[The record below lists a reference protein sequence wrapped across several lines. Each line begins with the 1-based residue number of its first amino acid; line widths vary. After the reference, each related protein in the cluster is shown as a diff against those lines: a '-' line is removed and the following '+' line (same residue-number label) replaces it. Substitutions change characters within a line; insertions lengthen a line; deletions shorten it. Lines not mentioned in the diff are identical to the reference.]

1 MAFTGFQK
9 VGGGKAGDAK
19 KRVIGAVAYAVGDL
33 LMRSTT
39 AGTLIAAT
47 SSATPNLFGNGGG
60 IVVKAT
66 DGVVTEVEI
75 DEIDYDAEYFA
86 QTTNNSNVAHNYML
100 MALTDSNTVNNTGT
114 DDVTNPVF
122 MQTGVVGAAADKKI
136 VGQFV
141 RQIS

>member
-1 MAFTGFQK
+1 MSYTGFER
-9 VGGGKAGDAK
+9 VGGGATETK

-47 SSATPNLFGNGGG
+47 SSATPNLFTNGGG
-60 IVVKAT
+60 IVVNAT
-66 DGVVTEVEI
+66 DGVQTTVDIE
-75 DEIDYDAEYFA
+75 EIDYDAEYFA

-100 MALTDSNTVNNTGT
+100 MALTDLNTVNNTGT

-122 MQTGVVGAAADKKI
+122 MQTGVVGAAGDKKI
-136 VGQFV
+136 IGQFV